1 MTDHHENST
10 MPSESPSDSP
20 LASQGDDIT
29 KEDPASGS
37 SHGRFKALSTLR
49 MPIKLQLSVAVAS
62 LLLLTVVAFSTV
74 LIARHRDQLYQQTFL
89 TGEIS
94 LNYFAGSALLPLANN
109 DVLGLN
115 KMLAETKN
123 VEGLVY
129 AVVVDDKDIVTAHT
143 DPSLIGTPLGEFANK
158 EETETKK
165 DLVFFEHVQA
175 DGRSVL
181 HLSKDVTFQGKKLGS
196 VAVGLSLEFIQDLV
210 QDESISIAALG
221 AFFTALG
228 IGTAVL
234 LGLQFAKPI
243 QNLVGGTKAVG
254 LGDFDCRI
262 KRRTNDEFKD
272 LADSFNFM
280 AEELTKKLLI
290 QKSFCSYVSQDV
302 LDIILEN
309 PDDGRLLGRRGAA
322 SILFADLRGF
332 TAYSE
337 KHSPEEVVQNLN
349 EYFEIASACVAARG
363 GYIDKYMGDAVLAV
377 FGVPNESPDHAEQAV
392 VAAVEI
398 QKALLEKAKK
408 GSNPLLSMVGI
419 AITSGDVLSGNIG
432 SSAKMD
438 YTVIGNQVN
447 IASRLNNLANSGEI
461 KISKNVYNATKG
473 IVDAIPLVPVK
484 IKGASE
490 PLAIYLVAGL
500 QKQKFST
507 SNLQSQV

>member
-1 MTDHHENST
+1 MQAGGIPDFFRNQ
-10 MPSESPSDSP
+10 
-20 LASQGDDIT
+20 L
-29 KEDPASGS
+29 
-37 SHGRFKALSTLR
+37 KALHTLR
-49 MPIKLQLSVAVAS
+49 LPIKLQLSLAVAV
-62 LLLLTVVAFSTV
+62 LLLLTVLAFSTV

-94 LNYFAGSALLPLANN
+94 LNYFAGSALLPLVNN

-115 KMLAETKN
+115 KMLSETKN

-129 AVVVDDKDIVTAHT
+129 AVVLDDKDIVTAHT
-143 DPSLIGTPLGEFANK
+143 DPSLIGKPLGEFTDK
-158 EETETKK
+158 ETAEKK
-165 DLVFFEHVQA
+165 GDLQFFQHNLP
-175 DGRSVL
+175 DGRPVL
-181 HLSKDVTFQGKKLGS
+181 HLSKDVTFQEKKLGS

-210 QDESISIAALG
+210 QEESFSIAALG

-228 IGTAVL
+228 IGTAIL

-254 LGDFDCRI
+254 LGNFDYRI

-290 QKSFCSYVSQDV
+290 QQSFCSYVSQEV

-309 PDDGRLLGRRGAA
+309 PDDGRLRGRRGAA
-322 SILFADLRGF
+322 SILFADIRGF

-337 KHSPEEVVQNLN
+337 KHSPEEVVENLN
-349 EYFEIASACVAARG
+349 EYFEIASACVTEHG

-377 FGVPNESPDHAEQAV
+377 FGVPNERPDHAEQAV
-392 VAAVEI
+392 LAAVEI
-398 QKALLEKAKK
+398 QNALAEKAKR
-408 GSNPLLSMVGI
+408 GGNPLLSMVGI

-432 SSAKMD
+432 SSAKKD

-447 IASRLNNLANSGEI
+447 VASRLNNLAESGQI
-461 KISKNVYNATKG
+461 KIGKDVYEATKHM
-473 IVDAIPLVPVK
+473 VNALPLIPVK
-484 IKGASE
+484 VKGASE
-490 PLAIYLVAGL
+490 PLAIYLVTGL
-500 QKQKFST
+500 QKPKHSETNQ
-507 SNLQSQV
+507 QAQV